1 MLDHRRIE
9 PSLIIDIYTVIIMSL
24 AQEYRALAQGVRDE
38 LPEDI
43 KAHIKDN
50 LRNAAQRGKFETLYI
65 VPEKWSNNVE
75 AMKVFF
81 SKNGF
86 SYEFNNGYQSQSFK
100 IKF

>member
-1 MLDHRRIE
+1 
-9 PSLIIDIYTVIIMSL
+9 MSL

-81 SKNGF
+81 SKNPFAF
-86 SYEFNNGYQSQSFK
+86 SVFLLWFCWLKSKTPRLQPKSIQIRPQS
-100 IKF
+100 